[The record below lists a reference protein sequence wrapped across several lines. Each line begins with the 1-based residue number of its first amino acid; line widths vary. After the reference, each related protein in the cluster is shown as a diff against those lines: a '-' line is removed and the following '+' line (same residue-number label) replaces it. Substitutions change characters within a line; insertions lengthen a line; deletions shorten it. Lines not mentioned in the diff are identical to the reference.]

1 MAPSSPSTV
10 ADPAGPTAAAEAGL
24 PAETSAQSLGWPASA
39 AAASA
44 SAQSTPAWLEAL
56 ARWWAE
62 FSLQTKLLAVATLV
76 VSLLMTGITFF
87 SLNSIQQDARIS
99 DTRYARDLG
108 LLLSANVTPL
118 VAQGEDRELAAVAE
132 RFWQSSR
139 SLRYIVFADADGVIY
154 LGIPMGNGGEGTAS
168 AGEQLL
174 SRRLELPPDLQ
185 RRPDNPLIRQHLT
198 PDGQVTDVFVPMV
211 SGDRYLGVVALGINP
226 NETLLVSSA
235 LTREVTVAVFVSIW
249 VLVILGSVI
258 NALTIIRPVKELLRG
273 VRSIAGG
280 NFETRIALPVGGELG
295 ELLEGFNTMASQLE
309 VYKAANI
316 EELRAEQVKQQS
328 LIATMADGAVL
339 LDAEGRIVLVNPT
352 ARRLFRWE
360 ARNLEG
366 KEVIGELPDRL
377 AMELAGALQN
387 LVSSEREST
396 DVRCS
401 FGEPSRTLRIVL
413 QSVRDASGEV
423 LKGIAMTIQD
433 LTREVELNA
442 AQSRFISN
450 VSHELRTPLFNIKS
464 YVETLHD
471 YNDQLS
477 DELKQEF
484 LGIANAETDR
494 LTRLVNDVLDLS
506 RLESDRVWE
515 LEPLEVGPA
524 IEQTLRTY
532 RLNAGEKGVNLG
544 FEADPQLPRVLGNW
558 DLLLQVFDN
567 LVGNALKFTPPG
579 GALQLRAYPW
589 PDQCVLDPDSGPG
602 THPTCALTSP
612 LPRLRIEIADSGCGI
627 AAADQQ
633 RIFERFY
640 RVENAVHTEA
650 GTGLGLSIVRG
661 ILEKHGTQACMASES
676 GVGTTFW
683 FDLPLEHSDSDELA
697 LKAER
702 RGYDR
707 AREGEVQTLRS

>member
-1 MAPSSPSTV
+1 MSDS
-10 ADPAGPTAAAEAGL
+10 G
-24 PAETSAQSLGWPASA
+24 TSGNWR
-39 AAASA
+39 
-44 SAQSTPAWLEAL
+44 EGL

-87 SLNSIQQDARIS
+87 ALNGIQQDARMS

-118 VAQGEDRELAAVAE
+118 VAEGNDRELAAVAD
-132 RFWQSSR
+132 RFWRSSR
-139 SLRYIVFADADGVIY
+139 SLRYIFFADPEGVIY
-154 LGIPMGNGGEGTAS
+154 LGIPIGGSSGSSEL
-168 AGEQLL
+168 LL
-174 SRRLELPPDLQ
+174 SRRLELPADLQ
-185 RRPDNPLIRQHLT
+185 KRPDSPLVRQHLT
-198 PDGQVTDVFVPMV
+198 PDGQVTDVFVPLV
-211 SGDRYLGVVALGINP
+211 SGGRYLGVLALGINP
-226 NETLLVSSA
+226 NETLLASAA
-235 LTREVTVAVFVSIW
+235 LTREVTVAVFISIW
-249 VLVILGSVI
+249 VLVILGAVF
-258 NALTIIRPVKELLRG
+258 NALTITRPVKELLRG
-273 VRSIAGG
+273 VRQVAGG
-280 NFETRIALPVGGELG
+280 NFEARITLPVGGELG

-309 VYKAANI
+309 DYKAANI
-316 EELRAEQVKQQS
+316 EELTAAQVKQQS

-339 LDAEGRIVLVNPT
+339 LDGDGRIVLVNPT
-352 ARRLFRWE
+352 ARRIFRWE
-360 ARNLEG
+360 GRSLEG
-366 KEVIGELPDRL
+366 SEMVAELPERL
-377 AMELAGALQN
+377 AMELQAPLES
-387 LVSSEREST
+387 LVSLEREAA

-401 FGEPSRTLRIVL
+401 FGEPARTLRIVL
-413 QSVRDASGEV
+413 QSVSDASGES

-471 YNDQLS
+471 LGDQLS
-477 DELKQEF
+477 EEEKQEF

-506 RLESDRVWE
+506 RLESDRQWNF
-515 LEPLEVGPA
+515 EPIEIGPA

-532 RLNAGEKGVNLG
+532 RLNAEEKGVSLA

-567 LVGNALKFTPPG
+567 LVGNALKFTQPG
-579 GALQLRAYPW
+579 GRLMLRAYPW
-589 PDQCVLDPDSGPG
+589 PDLCQIEPSMAPSGNPS
-602 THPTCALTSP
+602 CDLTSP
-612 LPRLRIEIADSGCGI
+612 LPRLRVEIADSGCGI
-627 AAADQQ
+627 SQADQD

-661 ILEKHGTQACMASES
+661 ILEKHGTQARMASEP

-683 FDLPLEHSDSDELA
+683 FDLPLESMDSDELR
-697 LKAER
+697 LQAER
-702 RGYDR
+702 RSSQE
-707 AREGEVQTLRS
+707 ASLLS

>member
-1 MAPSSPSTV
+1 M
-10 ADPAGPTAAAEAGL
+10 ADPGGPAAAG
-24 PAETSAQSLGWPASA
+24 AELSGENSAQSLSWPASA
-39 AAASA
+39 AAATA
-44 SAQSTPAWLEAL
+44 AAKSTPAWLEAL

-118 VAQGEDRELAAVAE
+118 VAQGDDRELAAVAE

-154 LGIPMGNGGEGTAS
+154 LGIPMGNGGEGTPP

-174 SRRLELPPDLQ
+174 SRRLELPADLQ

-280 NFETRIALPVGGELG
+280 NFNTRIALPVGGELG

-366 KEVIGELPDRL
+366 SEVIGELPDRL

-387 LVSSEREST
+387 LISSEREST

-401 FGEPSRTLRIVL
+401 FGEPPRTLRIVL

-477 DELKQEF
+477 DEQKQEF

-515 LEPLEVGPA
+515 LEPFEVGPA

-532 RLNAGEKGVNLG
+532 RLNAGEKGVDLG
-544 FEADPQLPRVLGNW
+544 FDADPQLPRVLGNW

-579 GALQLRAYPW
+579 GALRLRAYPW
-589 PDQCVLDPDSGPG
+589 PDQCVLDPDSRPG
-602 THPTCALTSP
+602 DNPNCALTSP
-612 LPRLRIEIADSGCGI
+612 MPRLRIEIADSGCGI
-627 AAADQQ
+627 AAADQE
-633 RIFERFY
+633 RIFERFF

-661 ILEKHGTQACMASES
+661 ILEKHGTQVRMASES

-697 LKAER
+697 LQAER

-707 AREGEVQTLRS
+707 AREGELQALRG